1 MNEFANDG
9 QETVDNAQPSA
20 EVDNSQSAPA
30 DAEGP
35 SLHDELSAIW
45 DESAKD
51 EDEVEGDESGARE
64 RDESGRFK
72 AKEPTESEGEAS
84 VDDQQSD
91 DEEIEPE
98 TAPPAIDPPNSWSA
112 DKKALFGTLPPEAQE
127 YIAQREQESHS
138 AISQL
143 GQVKQWAEPLAHTF
157 ANNQAYLESTG
168 MDANT
173 FVERAIHA
181 SYILDT
187 NPIEGLETLAAQRG
201 IDLAQYYGG
210 QEYDDYGS
218 PVAPDPQITQL
229 KSTVQNLAQ
238 QNQQLLEKVQGIDQT
253 FQQLTLQ
260 EAEQQYNAQK
270 SEVSNAIDSFASS
283 APDLDKVAPELTRQ
297 VRLLKQEHPS
307 WAPDRLLKEGYERAI
322 WATPETREKR
332 LQETQV
338 QQSRQHAEKAKRASK
353 STVSTKRNQS
363 PGEPQS
369 VYEAQSEVWDRMH
382 SS

>member
-9 QETVDNAQPSA
+9 QEPVDTAQPSA

-35 SLHDELSAIW
+35 SLYDEQSEAW
-45 DESAKD
+45 DKLTESD
-51 EDEVEGDESGARE
+51 DDDDGARE
-64 RDESGRFK
+64 RDENGRFK
-72 AKEPTESEGEAS
+72 AKEPAESEDSPS

-91 DEEIEPE
+91 DDEIEPE
-98 TAPPAIDPPNSWSA
+98 TAPPAIDPPISWSA

-143 GQVKQWAEPLAHTF
+143 GQVKQWAEPLANTF

-187 NPIEGLETLAAQRG
+187 NPIAGLEALAAQRG
-201 IDLAQYYGG
+201 IDLSQYYGG
-210 QEYDDYGS
+210 QELDDYGS

-253 FQQLTLQ
+253 FQQRALQ

-270 SEVSNAIDSFASS
+270 SEASNAIDSFASS

-307 WAPDRLLKEGYERAI
+307 WTPDQLLKEGYERAI

-353 STVSTKRNQS
+353 STVSTKRNQT

-369 VYEAQSEVWDRMH
+369 VYEAQSEVWDRMN